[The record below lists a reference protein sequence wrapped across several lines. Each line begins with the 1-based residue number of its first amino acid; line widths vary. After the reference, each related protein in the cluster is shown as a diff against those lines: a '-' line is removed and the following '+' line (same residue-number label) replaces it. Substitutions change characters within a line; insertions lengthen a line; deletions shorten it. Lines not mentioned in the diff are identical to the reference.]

1 MTLLKKYIYC
11 SLLILPIISFLGGM
25 WQGQYI
31 NDGYHWG
38 FIFSNAIDII
48 DGKLPYKEIFI
59 QYGVLSTLIHAF
71 ILIIFDKNIFSLIA
85 FTCLLYSLSIYII
98 GVLTYRFTLNKY
110 YSLFSTFVIFAIY
123 PWPTSPW
130 PNFISFF
137 FIVLFCLFYSCNKKI
152 YYILSGI
159 SLAFAYLSLT
169 LTYNYIVVSFLLI
182 LLFFIFLLRKRL
194 DYIFIQKNIYFFI
207 FFLLTTSIFF
217 LFLLLNNIFDIWL
230 TYQKIPFILADN
242 YEISISSRIIDYI
255 YFITIYSLKN
265 FINEPQWILFTFIF
279 FSNLYLL
286 LKLTLDLFKEKT
298 HFQTKMNLL
307 VINILIFT
315 LNFQAQVGGIEKL
328 ATSLSLGIIAL
339 LILIHSLK
347 SSDNKIII
355 NFSIIF
361 IVIYSVFFAFD
372 INDSKYAGGRA
383 VHLRDLK
390 NIDEKYNDKNISY
403 FNLQKWSRNTWYP
416 LNNFVELQNKIKKKC
431 YLEFGANLTS
441 NTFYYALLDFK
452 KIQLVP
458 FLQKTHSRTW
468 RKYFEPNLIYELQRE
483 INNNNILIVSFENN
497 DRLLDL
503 SNYSSP
509 KKIDLNINSDLVKKF
524 LYIYYPKKCEVI

>member
-1 MTLLKKYIYC
+1 M
-11 SLLILPIISFLGGM
+11 
-25 WQGQYI
+25 
-31 NDGYHWG
+31 
-38 FIFSNAIDII
+38 
-48 DGKLPYKEIFI
+48 
-59 QYGVLSTLIHAF
+59 
-71 ILIIFDKNIFSLIA
+71 
-85 FTCLLYSLSIYII
+85 
-98 GVLTYRFTLNKY
+98 
-110 YSLFSTFVIFAIY
+110 
-123 PWPTSPW
+123 
-130 PNFISFF
+130 
-137 FIVLFCLFYSCNKKI
+137 
-152 YYILSGI
+152 
-159 SLAFAYLSLT
+159 SLT

-194 DYIFIQKNIYFFI
+194 DYIFIQKNVYFFI

-217 LFLLLNNIFDIWL
+217 FFLLQNNIFDIWL

-242 YEISISSRIIDYI
+242 YEISISSKIIDYI

-286 LKLTLDLFKEKT
+286 FKLTLDLFKEKT
-298 HFQTKMNLL
+298 HFKTKMDLL

-390 NIDEKYNDKNISY
+390 I
-403 FNLQKWSRNTWYP
+403 
-416 LNNFVELQNKIKKKC
+416 
-431 YLEFGANLTS
+431 
-441 NTFYYALLDFK
+441 
-452 KIQLVP
+452 
-458 FLQKTHSRTW
+458 
-468 RKYFEPNLIYELQRE
+468 
-483 INNNNILIVSFENN
+483 
-497 DRLLDL
+497 
-503 SNYSSP
+503 
-509 KKIDLNINSDLVKKF
+509 
-524 LYIYYPKKCEVI
+524 

>member
-1 MTLLKKYIYC
+1 
-11 SLLILPIISFLGGM
+11 
-25 WQGQYI
+25 
-31 NDGYHWG
+31 
-38 FIFSNAIDII
+38 
-48 DGKLPYKEIFI
+48 
-59 QYGVLSTLIHAF
+59 
-71 ILIIFDKNIFSLIA
+71 
-85 FTCLLYSLSIYII
+85 
-98 GVLTYRFTLNKY
+98 
-110 YSLFSTFVIFAIY
+110 
-123 PWPTSPW
+123 
-130 PNFISFF
+130 
-137 FIVLFCLFYSCNKKI
+137 
-152 YYILSGI
+152 
-159 SLAFAYLSLT
+159 
-169 LTYNYIVVSFLLI
+169 
-182 LLFFIFLLRKRL
+182 
-194 DYIFIQKNIYFFI
+194 
-207 FFLLTTSIFF
+207 
-217 LFLLLNNIFDIWL
+217 LLNNIFDIWL

-372 INDSKYAGGRA
+372 INDSKYAGARA
-383 VHLRDLK
+383 IHLRDLK
-390 NIDEKYNDKNISY
+390 NIDEKYNEKSISY
-403 FNLQKWSRNTWYP
+403 FNLQKWSKNTWYP
-416 LNNFVELQNKIKKKC
+416 LNNFIELQNKIKKKC

-441 NTFYYALLDFK
+441 NTFYYVLLDFK
-452 KIQLVP
+452 KIQVVP
-458 FLQKTHSRTW
+458 FLQKTHSHTL

-483 INNNNILIVSFENN
+483 INNNNILIISFENN

-503 SNYSSP
+503 GNYSSP
-509 KKIDLNINSDLVKKF
+509 KKIDLNINSDLVKEF